1 MKKEF
6 DVHAIRKDFPALASL
21 RNGRPPI
28 FLDNACSTIP
38 CRPVVDALN
47 DYCTKYPA
55 CGGRSPHYWG
65 RKVDEE
71 VEKARYAIA
80 QFINARDP
88 SQIVFTKNATESL
101 NLVARGLH
109 WEKGDVVVTGD
120 REHNSNRTPWDDLA
134 REAGITRRVIQRDG
148 TDDPHASFDVDYFL
162 KELAAVPNLKM
173 VSLAM
178 TSNLDG
184 VSIAPEDLRK
194 ICDYAHSEELE
205 DELRDFYVMADAAQT
220 APHQPVDVQTLGVD
234 FLAFSVHKMC
244 GPTGLGVCYLKDPDV
259 LEKALIT
266 GGGTVTNAF
275 DDGTPPIY
283 LRSPHKF
290 EAGLQHWA
298 GILGAGA
305 AVTYLKDKLEWIPCY
320 EQELNAVLTEGLE
333 PYHDQGVLTILG
345 PLDPAERGSICTF
358 EVHPVD
364 EDEDMGRFFL
374 EEVMPAA
381 DARNLMFR
389 AGDFCVSPYC
399 RQIRG
404 ERVARIRF
412 SLYLYNT
419 PDECRAAL
427 EVLRPILDK
436 RVRL

>member
-1 MKKEF
+1 MKREL
-6 DVHAIRKDFPALASL
+6 DVRTIRRAFPALATL
-21 RNGRPPI
+21 KDGRPPI
-28 FLDNACSTIP
+28 YLDSACSSLP
-38 CRPVVDALN
+38 CQAVVDALN
-47 DYCTKYPA
+47 GYCTKYPA
-55 CGGRSPHYWG
+55 CGERSSHYWG

-71 VEKARYAIA
+71 VERARHAIA
-80 QFINARDP
+80 ELINARDS
-88 SQIVFTKNATESL
+88 SQIIFTKNATESL

-134 REAGITRRVIQRDG
+134 REAGIARRVIQRDG
-148 TDDPHASFDVDYFL
+148 TYDPHASFDVDYFL

-184 VSIAPEDLRK
+184 VSIAAEDLRR
-194 ICDYAHSEELE
+194 ICDHAHSRELE
-205 DELRDFYVMADAAQT
+205 DELRDSYVMVDAAQT
-220 APHQPVDVQTLGVD
+220 APHRPIDVQDLGVD
-234 FLAFSVHKMC
+234 FLALSIHKMC
-244 GPTGLGVCYLKDPDV
+244 GPTGLGVCYMKDPDI
-259 LEKALIT
+259 LERALIT

-275 DDGTPPIY
+275 DDGSPPIY
-283 LRSPHKF
+283 LRAPHKF

-305 AVTYLKDKLEWIPCY
+305 AVSYLKDKLEWIPSH
-320 EQELNAVLTEGLE
+320 EQELNAILTDGLR

-358 EVHPVD
+358 EVTPLD
-364 EDEDMGRFFL
+364 EDEDVGRFFL

-381 DARNLMFR
+381 DRHNLMFR

-404 ERVARIRF
+404 ERVARIRL

-419 PDECRAAL
+419 PDECRTAL

-436 RVRL
+436 RVRS